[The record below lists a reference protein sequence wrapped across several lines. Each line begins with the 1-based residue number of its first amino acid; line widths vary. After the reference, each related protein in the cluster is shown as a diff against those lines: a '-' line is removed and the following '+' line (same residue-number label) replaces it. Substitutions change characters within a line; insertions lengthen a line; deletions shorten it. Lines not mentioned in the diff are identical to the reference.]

1 MSLYIVS
8 SPFTVNATTNN
19 LPFVVSS
26 PSMSMA
32 QYRLVT
38 DIYIPQRSS
47 TRMVRVK
54 TFPSASIAMIDIA
67 RIAADHLTYDTPMT
81 VSPGTGSY
89 TNAAVFRIMM
99 GEEYA
104 TSPSSSVIA
113 YDGLGAVGEPAFTA
127 SFSGSSALG
136 TLYPAVNEY
145 SNLSYNWPQQEWF
158 ANYSATGST
167 PFLTNDPNF
176 TLSGIIN
183 AGGTATKKV
192 YDYDYE
198 TISLVNDGSYNQG
211 ISFVDA
217 KIVSGST
224 TVFNSSSYY
233 TSSTAPLLHVG
244 IGPANLSAS
253 DSAAAALIDG
263 GDWNYIEY
271 DFDFISGDNRRVQLL
286 REDCA
291 YYDQKLRDF
300 PASQNEIIKGRTRFA
315 FINKY
320 GVMDYYNVNNP
331 LEKRSKIKR
340 ATFNSPQLSW
350 QNLLVTSSSDQ
361 AAGAVFD
368 TYSRGKDNYYTTFV
382 ESFKA
387 TTDYMN
393 TETSDWLSELIESP
407 AVWIQ
412 NELLTQ
418 PIVAGTVQ
426 YPNTN
431 KSSFTVEAGF
441 MPINIQNASY
451 TWKTNKF
458 SQKLFQYD
466 LSWEMS
472 NVNIGRR

>member
-1 MSLYIVS
+1 MSLSIVS

-19 LPFVVSS
+19 LPFVVTS
-26 PSMSMA
+26 PDMLKS

-38 DIYIPQRSS
+38 DIYIPQRSA

-54 TFPSASIAMIDIA
+54 TFPSESIAMIDIA

-81 VSPGTGSY
+81 VFPGTGSF
-89 TNAAVFRIMM
+89 TNAAVFRIQM

-104 TSPSSSVIA
+104 SSPSSSVIA
-113 YDGLGAVGEPAFTA
+113 YDGIGGVGEPAFTA
-127 SFSGSSALG
+127 SFSGSNALG

-145 SNLSYNWPQQEWF
+145 SNLSYNWPQQEWYADF
-158 ANYSATGST
+158 SSNGST

-192 YDYDYE
+192 YDYDFE
-198 TISLVNDGSYNQG
+198 TISMVNDGDYNQG
-211 ISFVDA
+211 FFVDA

-233 TSSTAPLLHVG
+233 SSDAAPLQHIG

-253 DSAAAALIDG
+253 DGAAAALING
-263 GDWNYIEY
+263 GDWSYLEY
-271 DFDFISGDNRRVQLL
+271 DFEMTEGDNRKIQLL

-300 PASQNEIIKGRTRFA
+300 PTNVSESIKGRTRFA
-315 FINKY
+315 FINKF
-320 GVMDYYNVNNP
+320 GVMDYYNVNFP

-340 ATFNSPQLSW
+340 KTYTSPQLPW
-350 QNLLVTSSSDQ
+350 QTMNTSS
-361 AAGAVFD
+361 GAIFD
-368 TYSRGKDNYYTTFV
+368 TYSRGKDNYYTTFI
-382 ESFKA
+382 ETFKA
-387 TTDYMN
+387 TTDYIN
-393 TETSDWLSELIESP
+393 AETSDWLSELIESP
-407 AVWIQ
+407 SVFIQ

-418 PIVAGTVQ
+418 PITAGTVQ

-431 KSSFTVEAGF
+431 KRSVTIEAGF
-441 MPINIQNASY
+441 MPINIKNASY

-458 SQKLFQYD
+458 SQKVFQYD